1 MEWKR
6 VETHS
11 TKGTTWKKVESTK
24 SATWKRSESHAFH
37 GISAKSSAINF
48 ATRELLY
55 FYCILSQ
62 KRYKLDIVKICKL
75 LLRKTADIETTLA
88 ECNCTAEEID
98 KVRFM
103 MCTLLDETIA
113 YYVDGE
119 TFSDYRSLTS
129 HYYKEQ
135 LGGEHVFSLLEGCL
149 RDAKANFP
157 ILALGHKI
165 ICLGFTGQYALQ
177 HGGGITLSEIKD
189 KIFLAITPFL
199 AEHKKHILQK
209 GDYGQSYLLKKLKRT
224 LAPIMGLLLLGTY
237 IFLYQDLNYKRQ
249 QLEEVIKDSFNL

>member
-1 MEWKR
+1 MEWRESAKD
-6 VETHS
+6 
-11 TKGTTWKKVESTK
+11 TTWKKGVP
-24 SATWKRSESHAFH
+24 WKKSESQSFH

-62 KRYKLDIVKICKL
+62 KRLQLDIVKICKL
-75 LLRKTADIETTLA
+75 LLRKTADIELTLA
-88 ECNCTAEEID
+88 ECNCTPDEID

-113 YYVDGE
+113 YYIDEE
-119 TFSDYRSLTS
+119 TFSGYRSLTS
-129 HYYKEQ
+129 HYYQEQ
-135 LGGEHVFSLLEGCL
+135 LGGEHVFSLLENCL
-149 RDAKANFP
+149 KDPKANFP

-177 HGGGITLSEIKD
+177 QGGGITLSEIKD
-189 KIFLAITPFL
+189 RIFFAISPFL
-199 AEHKKHILQK
+199 AEHKKQVLQK
-209 GDYGQSYLLKKLKRT
+209 GDVGQSNLLKKLKRT
-224 LAPIMGLLLLGTY
+224 VAPVMGLVLLGTY
-237 IFLYQDLNYKRQ
+237 ILLYQDLNYKRQ